1 MAEILLTNEYRC
13 LNIDWLILL
22 IAKTGLRFSEALAIT
37 PKDFDF
43 VRQNLNVSKTW
54 NYKENGGFLPTK
66 NKSSIRKVQLDWMT
80 TS

>member
-1 MAEILLTNEYRC
+1 M
-13 LNIDWLILL
+13 L
-22 IAKTGLRFSEALAIT
+22 IAKTGLWFSGALAIT

-43 VRQNLNVSKTW
+43 VRQTLNVSKTW